1 MLAEPFY
8 SKAMDRFVEFV
19 MDNIDRLPA
28 QLHVIIYDIM
38 KAGQN
43 QTLTIYTPPP
53 HLQILP
59 KKMKKEKI
67 NCPLPSQ
74 VCKFCDFQITVLANV
89 IFNQRECMH
98 LYTSHE

>member
-1 MLAEPFY
+1 
-8 SKAMDRFVEFV
+8 MDRFVEFV

-59 KKMKKEKI
+59 KKTEERK
-67 NCPLPSQ
+67 N
-74 VCKFCDFQITVLANV
+74 
-89 IFNQRECMH
+89 
-98 LYTSHE
+98 